1 MTDHVTNEDL
11 QRQLN
16 EQRADSVEI
25 KESLKQLIELST
37 GQQLQGQALA
47 ELQKQFGTYLDRYST
62 NDIKQ
67 WEDINSTKDGLTSLR
82 SKIHGGVMVLGFFQA
97 LIVAAIAWTLSTVI
111 ADHTMIAVHE
121 SKLAEQG
128 GELQALRHLTG
139 N

>member
-1 MTDHVTNEDL
+1 MTDQVTNEDL
-11 QRQLN
+11 QRQISDI
-16 EQRADSVEI
+16 RGDSTEI

-37 GQQLQGQALA
+37 DQKLQGQALG

-67 WEDINSTKDGLTSLR
+67 WEDINNTKEGLTSLR
-82 SKIHGGVMVLGFFQA
+82 SKIHGGVIVLSFFQA

-121 SKLAEQG
+121 SRIAAQG
-128 GELQALRHLTG
+128 DALQVVRHLTG

>member
-1 MTDHVTNEDL
+1 MTNQVTNEDL

-16 EQRADSVEI
+16 DQRADSAEI

-67 WEDINSTKDGLTSLR
+67 WEDINNTKEQLTSLR
-82 SKIHGGVMVLGFFQA
+82 SKIHGGVIVLGFFQA
-97 LIVAAIAWTLSTVI
+97 LMIGMIGWTLQTVVS
-111 ADHTMIAVHE
+111 DNTMMAVHE
-121 SKLAEQG
+121 RRLNDQG
-128 GELQALRHLTG
+128 ETLLALRHLTG